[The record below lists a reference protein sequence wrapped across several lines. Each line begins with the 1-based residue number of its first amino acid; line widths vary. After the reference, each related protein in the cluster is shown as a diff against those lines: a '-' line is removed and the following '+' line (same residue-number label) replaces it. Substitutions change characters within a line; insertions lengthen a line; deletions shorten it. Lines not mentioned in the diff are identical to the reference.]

1 MITQPFLLGANYWAS
16 HAGAFM
22 WQQWDEEVV
31 ARDFDALA
39 AAGLTT
45 LRVFPLWPD
54 FQPLEPVYGGNGNLR
69 EMRLGGRPLPDTDL
83 GRAGLDEV
91 MVECFAALVD
101 MAAEREIGL
110 LVPLLTG
117 WMSGRLFVPLALANR
132 NPLTDPLCLQWEVRM
147 VRALVRRFRDAGNI
161 LAWELGNECNVM
173 GSVASSLEAWRWVQ
187 AITDAIR
194 AADPTRPVLSS
205 LWSPLHGG
213 DPWRPEDLG
222 ELCDGV
228 TAHSYPWWMP
238 HVEGRA
244 LGERR
249 VTLHAT
255 VAARMQTDL
264 GGKPCLAEEI
274 GSLGPMF
281 GSDQTAAQHVRG
293 NLWNLWA
300 QGATGCLWWSGLD
313 FTRVSGSPYDT
324 HAMEVELG
332 LLDADRRLKP
342 QGAEFLAFRQLLDGL
357 APELPA
363 LPPARREAVCVTSP
377 EQDRWAA
384 GLGAFLLAKAAGF
397 DLQFAAWQWPLPEA
411 ELYLVP
417 GLSGLMGLPAPR
429 WEELRRALDRGA
441 TVYVSLEDGVACDW
455 AELAGA
461 VIERRTRTGEAVA
474 LHGEDLPSF
483 TVPATPA
490 ATRYELTPT
499 TAAVLARDAQD
510 RPLLTVNE
518 LGPGR
523 LFCLWAGLETGLA
536 AAPEGDWE
544 SAAAI
549 YRRVAAPV
557 LERRLVRKP
566 TGYPDLHLT
575 EHPFADGRTVVVA
588 VNNSRQECAVPL
600 ALAPAARDRRLRR
613 VPEGDW
619 APGAPLTLPPLGGAV
634 LLLDAAT

>member
-1 MITQPFLLGANYWAS
+1 
-16 HAGAFM
+16 
-22 WQQWDEEVV
+22 
-31 ARDFDALA
+31 
-39 AAGLTT
+39 
-45 LRVFPLWPD
+45 
-54 FQPLEPVYGGNGNLR
+54 
-69 EMRLGGRPLPDTDL
+69 MRLGGEPLPDTDL
-83 GRAGLDEV
+83 GRAGVDAV
-91 MVECFAALVD
+91 MVERFAALVD

-110 LVPLLTG
+110 IVPLITG

-132 NPLTDPLCLQWEVRM
+132 DPLTDPLCLQWEVRM
-147 VRALVRRFRDAGNI
+147 VRALVRRFRGAGNI

-173 GSVASSLEAWRWVQ
+173 GSVGSPLEAWRWVQ

-194 AADPTRPVLSS
+194 AADPTRPVLSG
-205 LWSPLHGG
+205 LWNPLHGS

-281 GSDQTAAQHVRG
+281 GSDQTAAEHVRG

-342 QGAEFLAFRQLLDGL
+342 QGAEFLAFRERLDAVAAEVG
-357 APELPA
+357 E

-397 DLQFAAWQWPLPEA
+397 DLQFAAWEWPLPEA

-417 GLSGLMGLPAPR
+417 GLSGLRGLPAPR
-429 WEELRRALDRGA
+429 WRELRRALEAGA
-441 TVYVSLEDGVACDW
+441 TVYVSLEDGVASDW

-461 VIERRTRTGEAVA
+461 VIERRERSGEPVV
-474 LHGEDLPSF
+474 LSGEGLPSF
-483 TVPATPA
+483 TLPPGPA
-490 ATRYELTPT
+490 ATRYEVRPT
-499 TAAVLARDAQD
+499 TAQVLARDGEG
-510 RPLLTVNE
+510 RPLLTVATH
-518 LGPGR
+518 GAGR
-523 LFCLWAGLETGLA
+523 LFCMWAGLETGLA
-536 AAPEGDWE
+536 TAPAGDWE
-544 SAAAI
+544 GGAAV
-549 YRRVAAPV
+549 YRKVAAPV

-566 TGYPDLHLT
+566 EGYPDLHLT
-575 EHPFADGRTVVVA
+575 EHPLPDGRTVVVA
-588 VNNSRQECAVPL
+588 INNSRQECAVPL
-600 ALAPAARDRRLRR
+600 ALAPAARGRR
-613 VPEGDW
+613 VRLVPGGDY
-619 APGAPLTLPPLGGAV
+619 APGTPVTLPPLGGAV
-634 LLLDAAT
+634 LLLDA